1 VKPGIPA
8 VRPARCFGQTHT
20 SFVSRHAA
28 SRSGPV
34 HASISTAF
42 LLRKSD
48 HNALIALQNSGDRD
62 MIYTGK
68 NVAIQVANRLAQAP
82 AIEIQ

>member
-1 VKPGIPA
+1 
-8 VRPARCFGQTHT
+8 
-20 SFVSRHAA
+20 
-28 SRSGPV
+28 
-34 HASISTAF
+34 

-68 NVAIQVANRLAQAP
+68 NVAIQIANRLAQAP